1 MKKIL
6 IGFIAIGLL
15 MFVGCDKDDDTDT
28 TDDQTV
34 NNTQTNSNNSSD
46 DSSTDA
52 DSDDGTTEIG
62 KIYGAYPM
70 SSEIHIFGGL
80 NREIN
85 KTTSRGVTKTYTT
98 GIAYES
104 CCWAIRMAHFQEDKN
119 QGNNSNNYSTG
130 LELILTGL
138 GSTST
143 PLKGRIESNIPGYS
157 ANLK

>member
-1 MKKIL
+1 MLVFTLKY
-6 IGFIAIGLL
+6 AP
-15 MFVGCDKDDDTDT
+15 
-28 TDDQTV
+28 
-34 NNTQTNSNNSSD
+34 SSRQFL
-46 DSSTDA
+46 SLSFT
-52 DSDDGTTEIG
+52 DDGTTEIG

-85 KTTSRGVTKTYTT
+85 KTTSHGVTKTYTT